1 MKSRVKQT
9 VKKQKEMR
17 ELKPYFLIYKWMKDN
32 LTNRQQRILQF
43 LILHL
48 ESGYQ
53 LSAKELAAWF
63 SVSTSTIYREMKVF
77 REKNILIKDE
87 KEGGEIITFEKVLPC
102 TRGVI

>member
-1 MKSRVKQT
+1 MKSRVKET
-9 VKKQKEMR
+9 IKKQKEMR

-48 ESGYQ
+48 EGGYQ
-53 LSAKELAAWF
+53 LSAKELSSWF

-77 REKNILIKDE
+77 RTKKILIKDE

>member
-9 VKKQKEMR
+9 IKKQKEMR

-48 ESGYQ
+48 EGGYQ
-53 LSAKELAAWF
+53 LSAKELASWF
-63 SVSTSTIYREMKVF
+63 SVSTSTIYRDLKIF
-77 REKNILIKDE
+77 REKGILIKD
-87 KEGGEIITFEKVLPC
+87 GRGEILTFRKVLP
-102 TRGVI
+102 GVDVL

>member
-1 MKSRVKQT
+1 MKSRAKEVI
-9 VKKQKEMR
+9 KKQKEMR

-77 REKNILIKDE
+77 RTKRILIKNKDGSETLTFDE
-87 KEGGEIITFEKVLPC
+87 VLPEVK
-102 TRGVI
+102 GFI

>member
-1 MKSRVKQT
+1 MKARVKET
-9 VKKQKEMR
+9 IKKQKEMR

-48 ESGYQ
+48 EGGYQ
-53 LSAKELAAWF
+53 LSAKELSSWF

-77 REKNILIKDE
+77 REKGILIKD
-87 KEGGEIITFEKVLPC
+87 GRGEIITFEKVLPC

>member
-9 VKKQKEMR
+9 IKKQKEMR

-48 ESGYQ
+48 EGGYQ
-53 LSAKELAAWF
+53 LSAKELSSWF
-63 SVSTSTIYREMKVF
+63 SVSTSTIYREIKVF
-77 REKNILIKDE
+77 R
-87 KEGGEIITFEKVLPC
+87 
-102 TRGVI
+102 